1 MNFGYKHFIFAMISA
16 VKMDFNLLKY
26 IKTNDIFSPKSCKW
40 LNVINLAEIWSTNKT
55 LKV

>member
-26 IKTNDIFSPKSCKW
+26 IMETIDIFVPKSCK
-40 LNVINLAEIWSTNKT
+40 
-55 LKV
+55 

>member
-40 LNVINLAEIWSTNKT
+40 LNVINLAEIWSINKT